1 MYLGICCVCGRQA
14 GRGRE
19 GRGQRKKEERGLDDI
34 LMGSASLPN
43 CFVENVPKCVL
54 PKLRIK
60 VEFLKLKT
68 HKLFFSFV
76 SQVLDLV

>member
-1 MYLGICCVCGRQA
+1 MLCLWEA
-14 GRGRE
+14 GRKRE
-19 GRGQRKKEERGLDDI
+19 GGTRTEEEGRKRFGRHFDGL
-34 LMGSASLPN
+34 SSLPKG
-43 CFVENVPKCVL
+43 FVENVPKCVL